1 MKYESRN
8 YEIIL
13 YTTEECKRVVNIC
26 IEQGF
31 DYAYIK
37 HDKDLKEDLSD
48 FKDVHFHFLIFMP
61 NQRTVSALSKII
73 GVKENYIQFIKNKR
87 GAIRYLTHAD
97 NNDKADYDI
106 LNITSNMDLS
116 KYFTNIVSDENVEI
130 QMIIEFISVNRA
142 VSYKALMRF
151 VIDANIWSTYRRNYS
166 IIKDLLYEHNLVFTK
181 GNNVL

>member
-1 MKYESRN
+1 MKFESRN

-13 YTTEECKRVVNIC
+13 YTTEECTRLVNIC

-48 FKDVHFHFLIFMP
+48 FKDLHFHFLIFMP
-61 NQRTVSALSKII
+61 NQKTISALSKILKV
-73 GVKENYIQFIKNKR
+73 GENYIQFIRNKR

-106 LNITSNMDLS
+106 LNIKSNMDLT
-116 KYFTNIVSDENVEI
+116 KYFQNIVSDENVEI
-130 QMIIEFISVNRA
+130 EMIIEFISVKHQI
-142 VSYKALMRF
+142 SYRALMKF
-151 VIDANIWSTYRRNYS
+151 VIDCGIWSTYRRNYS
-166 IIKDLLYEHNLVFTK
+166 IIKDLVYEHNLLFTK
-181 GNNVL
+181 GNIMI